1 VSLLLRNLLTAC
13 CISRLLG
20 LRRGS
25 LITDLQMIAERTSG
39 LFRIG
44 PMLMNARGW

>member
-20 LRRGS
+20 LRR
-25 LITDLQMIAERTSG
+25 DLQIIAERTSG

-44 PMLMNARGW
+44 LMLMDARGW